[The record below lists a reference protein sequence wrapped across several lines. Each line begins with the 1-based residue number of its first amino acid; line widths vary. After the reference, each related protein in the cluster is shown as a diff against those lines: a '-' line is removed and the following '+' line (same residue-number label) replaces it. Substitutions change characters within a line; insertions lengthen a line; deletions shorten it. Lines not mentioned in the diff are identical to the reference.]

1 MQQDS
6 YSHEQQRRDARAARK
21 GDREAFGRLYDHLF
35 PRLYGYVA
43 HRVGTKEDAEDVVAE
58 TWLRAVRKLEQFE
71 GGPGGSFSGWIFQ
84 IARNLVADHHRRGRP
99 EFATPLEE
107 LDRVAGTNPWP
118 QHFTEHGDRQRRIQA
133 VIRTL
138 SPRRQEVVILRYFG
152 GLRNREIAEL
162 LGLDERTIASHLSR
176 ALSDLQERF
185 VQESL

>member
-6 YSHEQQRRDARAARK
+6 YSKEQQRSDVQAARN
-21 GDREAFGRLYDHLF
+21 GDREAFERLYDHLF

-58 TWLRAVRKLEQFE
+58 AWLRAVRHLEQFE
-71 GGPGGSFSGWIFQ
+71 GGPGGTFSGWIFQ
-84 IARNLVADHHRRGRP
+84 IARNLVADHHRRGLP

-107 LDRVAGTNPWP
+107 LDEVEANAPWP
-118 QHFTEHGDRQRRIQA
+118 QHFTERGERRQRMQA

-152 GLRNREIAEL
+152 GLRNREIADL
-162 LGLDERTIASHLSR
+162 LGLDERTVASHLSR

-185 VQESL
+185 VQER